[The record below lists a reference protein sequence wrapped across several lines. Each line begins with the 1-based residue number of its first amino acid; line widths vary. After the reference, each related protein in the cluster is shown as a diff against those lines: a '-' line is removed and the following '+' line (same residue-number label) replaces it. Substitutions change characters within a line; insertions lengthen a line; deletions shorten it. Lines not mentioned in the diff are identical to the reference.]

1 MEVPLPPTQAD
12 DAHVLP
18 WVLLV
23 LFLGLVYLAKLFLDG
38 NKKCEE
44 RNNKLE
50 EKFDASVTYTQTILV
65 NCINENTH
73 AFRSLKRDM
82 AEHDFIPQDEESD
95 TQVNIPEKTPKHHL
109 KVKK

>member
-1 MEVPLPPTQAD
+1 MEVPLPPIQTD
-12 DAHVLP
+12 DSHVLP
-18 WVLLV
+18 WVLGV
-23 LFLGLVYLAKLFLDG
+23 LFLGLLYLAKMFIDG
-38 NKKCEE
+38 NRKCEE

-73 AFRSLKRDM
+73 AFRSLRRDM

-95 TQVNIPEKTPKHHL
+95 TQVSLPKEPKHHL